1 MKNKTSLKRAFTLIE
16 LLIVIAIIALLAAI
30 LFPVFGRAR
39 ENARRSSCQSN
50 LKQIML
56 ATQQYVQDYD
66 ERFPLDVVSGVAGTE
81 PFGWA
86 DALLVYS
93 KSTQIYQC
101 PSDTHADPTTPDQ
114 KNYTDY
120 FYNLGLAR
128 GKTDGTTNGVADRIG
143 AHLSQLE
150 FPTLTISYGCMGNS
164 KADGTGRTDNF
175 ARAYVTDRGGGGQGL
190 AGSSNVGWYKH
201 LQGVTV
207 AFSDGHVKW
216 YGGNQDSNQGLK
228 IYKVH
233 HPFVTNA
240 AVSGWNVAGSGDSPT
255 YHVSD
260 SIINQPTSGPG

>member
-1 MKNKTSLKRAFTLIE
+1 MITSQNIMKNKSNLKGAFTLIE

-39 ENARRSSCQSN
+39 ENARRTSCQSN

-66 ERFPLDVVSGVAGTE
+66 ERFPLDVVSGVAGVE

-101 PSDTHADPTTPDQ
+101 PSDTMPAPTTPDQ
-114 KNYTDY
+114 PNYTDY

-128 GKTDGTTNGVADRIG
+128 GNGGDVNSRVG
-143 AHLSQLE
+143 AHLAQLD
-150 FPTLTISYGCMGNS
+150 FPSLTISYGCM
-164 KADGTGRTDNF
+164 DN
-175 ARAYVTDRGGGGQGL
+175 ARSVPGKAYVTDRGGGGQGL
-190 AGSSNVGWYKH
+190 AGSSNVGWDKH
-201 LQGVTV
+201 LEGVTV

-216 YGGNQDSNQGLK
+216 YKGTQGSDQGLK

-233 HPFVTNA
+233 HPFVTNSS
-240 AVSGWNVAGSGDSPT
+240 VSGWNVAGSGDNPT

-260 SIINQPTSGPG
+260 SITNQPTSGPG